1 MVDYKTGDACLTT
14 SEVQKR
20 HAMQAEFYAQVL
32 LQKGYSHVEAAFVC
46 VERADELDATQPL
59 VVRYS
64 FDA

>member
-1 MVDYKTGDACLTT
+1 
-14 SEVQKR
+14 
-20 HAMQAEFYAQVL
+20 MQAEFYAQVL